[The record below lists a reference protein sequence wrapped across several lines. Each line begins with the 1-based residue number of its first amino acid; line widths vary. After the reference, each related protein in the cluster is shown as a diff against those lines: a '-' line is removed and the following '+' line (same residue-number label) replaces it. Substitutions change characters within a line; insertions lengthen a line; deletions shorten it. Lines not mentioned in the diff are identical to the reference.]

1 MITFQT
7 MRQGDEVEEDLRVW
21 LKTKSTEEFRQF
33 LASPWIALLFSPET
47 IEELYQE
54 LQQQEASSL
63 PGTEEYYVEEY
74 IIEVGL
80 D

>member
-1 MITFQT
+1 MITIQT
-7 MRQGDEVEEDLRVW
+7 ITQRDEVEEELKEW
-21 LKTKSTEEFRQF
+21 LKTKSTEELRQF
-33 LASPWIALLFSPET
+33 LSSPWVAWLFSPEA

-54 LQQQEASSL
+54 LQQQEDSPL
-63 PGTEEYYVEEY
+63 PGTEEY